1 LDVDDQQPWERK
13 EGEPN
18 LWFQRFERY
27 RLAGPKRT
35 LLGTVN
41 AEKAERG
48 LQRRARSTPGAW
60 QRNFEQWR
68 WKERAE
74 AWDEHIARKVAAEA
88 EAKALSSGY
97 ALRYK
102 RIESL
107 NQIANLLLEELLEED
122 KRWLPDVKQIGG
134 GEYAERVD
142 IVRFNSALIQQF
154 RETLD
159 DLAAEMGERV
169 KGLQI
174 TGKDGQPLLPMS
186 DLVAA
191 LRQADEYM
199 NEDEEDDA

>member
-1 LDVDDQQPWERK
+1 MSEVHQPWERQ

-18 LWFQRFERY
+18 LWYQRFERY
-27 RLAGPKRT
+27 RLAGPTRS

-48 LQRRARSTPGAW
+48 VQRRARSTPGAW
-60 QRNFEQWR
+60 QRKFEKWN
-68 WKERAE
+68 WKARAE
-74 AWDEHIARKVAAEA
+74 AWDAYIAHKIASEA

-102 RIESL
+102 RIEKL
-107 NQIANLLLEELLEED
+107 NQLAELLLEELLTED

-142 IVRFNSALIQQF
+142 IVRFNSPLIQQF

-174 TGKDGQPLLPMS
+174 TGKDGEPLMPIS
-186 DLVAA
+186 DLVSA

-199 NEDEEDDA
+199 SEEEEDDA

>member
-1 LDVDDQQPWERK
+1 M

-27 RLAGPKRT
+27 RLAGPNRT

-48 LQRRARSTPGAW
+48 IQRQAKKTPGAW
-60 QRNFEQWR
+60 NRRAEEWH

-74 AWDEHIARKVAAEA
+74 AWDEHISHKIAAEA
-88 EAKALSSGY
+88 EAKAFSSGF

-102 RIESL
+102 RIEKL
-107 NQIANLLLEELLEED
+107 NELAELLLEELLTED

-142 IVRFNSALIQQF
+142 IVRFNSPLIRQF

-174 TGKDGQPLLPMS
+174 TGKDGEPLLPMS

-191 LRQADEYM
+191 LRQADEFM
-199 NEDEEDDA
+199 NEEDEEESDS